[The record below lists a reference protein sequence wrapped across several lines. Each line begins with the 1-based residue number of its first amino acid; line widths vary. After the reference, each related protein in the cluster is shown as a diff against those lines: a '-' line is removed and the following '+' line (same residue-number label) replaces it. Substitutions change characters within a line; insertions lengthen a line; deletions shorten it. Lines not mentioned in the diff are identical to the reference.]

1 MLNVDYVQEIMDDH
15 GWTLGQLSSKSGLSK
30 AQFSCLFR
38 DKRHAG
44 AKTMEGILRAFP
56 EADRDCYFFTKIVTN
71 QQHTRDKPNGNC
83 KRKRTAH
90 NRSTWQ
96 KRNYES
102 FLLITYSLA
111 QLSEKGKKY
120 FCG

>member
-56 EADRDCYFFTKIVTN
+56 EADRDCYFLQRLLPISNIFGIN
-71 QQHTRDKPNGNC
+71 QTE
-83 KRKRTAH
+83 TAKEKERLITARPGRREIM
-90 NRSTWQ
+90 NRS
-96 KRNYES
+96 Y
-102 FLLITYSLA
+102 
-111 QLSEKGKKY
+111 
-120 FCG
+120 